1 MFLNIITPC
10 SRPEN
15 LHIIA
20 KSINIPRENYRWIVV
35 FDAEELPSSDLIP
48 ENCEPYAHKDPA
60 SFSGNGQRNFGIDKI
75 EKGFVYFNDDDTILH
90 KDLYESIK
98 NVKFDFLTFPQEWPN
113 GTLRLNA
120 DSIGVNHT
128 DSHNFV
134 VSHSLIETTRWE
146 LGIYAA
152 DGIFAY
158 ECASKT
164 SPLRINKV
172 LSTYNTLR

>member
-15 LHIIA
+15 LHTIA

-48 ENCEPYAHKDPA
+48 ENCEPYAHKDPN
-60 SFSGNGQRNFGIDKI
+60 SFSGNGQRNFAIDKI
-75 EKGFVYFNDDDTILH
+75 ESGYVYFNDDDTILH

-98 NVKFDFLTFPQEWPN
+98 DMDFDFITFSQEWPN
-113 GTLRLNA
+113 GTMRLTG
-120 DSIGVNHT
+120 DTVGVNYT

-134 VSHSLIETTRWE
+134 LSSSLIGNTRWQ
-146 LGIYAA
+146 LGIYSA

-158 ECASKT
+158 DCGSKT
-164 SPLRINKV
+164 TPKFINKV

>member
-15 LHIIA
+15 LHVIS
-20 KSINIPRENYRWIVV
+20 KSINIPKENYRWIVV
-35 FDAEELPSSDLIP
+35 FDLNELPSSDLIP
-48 ENCEPYAHKDPA
+48 ENCEPYAYKDPE
-60 SFSGNGQRNFGIDKI
+60 SFSGNGQRNFAIDKI
-75 EKGFVYFNDDDTILH
+75 EKGYVYFNDDDTILH

-98 NVKFDFLTFPQEWPN
+98 DLTFDFITFPQEWPN
-113 GTLRLNA
+113 GHIRLKG
-120 DSIGVNHT
+120 DTVGVNHT

-134 VSHSLIETTRWE
+134 LSHSLIGDTRWR

-158 ECASKT
+158 ECGSKT
-164 SPLRINKV
+164 SVKFINKV